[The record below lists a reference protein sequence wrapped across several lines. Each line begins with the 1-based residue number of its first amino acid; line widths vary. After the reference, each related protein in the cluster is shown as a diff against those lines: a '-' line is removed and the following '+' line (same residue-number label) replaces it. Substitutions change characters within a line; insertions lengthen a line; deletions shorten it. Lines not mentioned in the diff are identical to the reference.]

1 MRASLAVAVPARGG
15 LRSRAAV
22 CQHGAMVD
30 AQLDRLADAWE
41 AAWSGGDPG
50 AFMPL
55 CAPDLHYEDPLTTA
69 PLAGVAALGGH
80 AERLWR
86 AFPDVRMERAGAR
99 LFDGRFAALPT
110 RALGRNTGSLDGS
123 LPASHREIELRIV
136 FWCEIDLSG
145 TRLWR
150 VRAIFDAYGAAVAL
164 GLLPRPGTLRNRA
177 VLALQGYGLRFGG

>member
-1 MRASLAVAVPARGG
+1 
-15 LRSRAAV
+15 V
-22 CQHGAMVD
+22 CQHAAMDGVE
-30 AQLDRLADAWE
+30 LDRLADEWE

-50 AFMPL
+50 AFLAL
-55 CAPDLHYEDPLTTA
+55 CAPDLHYEDPLTPA
-69 PLAGVAALGGH
+69 PLQGVSALAAH

-86 AFPDVRMERAGAR
+86 SFPDVRMVRAGER
-99 LFDGRFAALPT
+99 LCDGRYAALPV
-110 RALGRNTGSLDGS
+110 LVSGRNTGTLDA
-123 LPASHREIELRIV
+123 LPASHREVELRVV

-150 VRAIFDAYGAAVAL
+150 VRAVFDAYGAAVAL